1 MPSVCTFVQRDVS
14 CPRGWWNIGTTS
26 GRKIR
31 GGARVS
37 VRKTG
42 FFAMEMKY
50 PSRLSITGGGRG
62 EKFFREF
69 EKSRVGK
76 MDIFR

>member
-1 MPSVCTFVQRDVS
+1 MYFCPTRRVLSPGLVS
-14 CPRGWWNIGTTS
+14 IGTTS

-42 FFAMEMKY
+42 FFAMEMEY

-76 MDIFR
+76 IDIFR